1 MSILLSQ
8 SNITSHPHII
18 HSIREEEPLMG
29 DHHSL
34 EAEGELIK
42 QVDASS
48 HLSHQNILHVCLL
61 LGYILLVECQGWNFG
76 GRRSRVIDKSTLQNG
91 VIVRGQY

>member
-18 HSIREEEPLMG
+18 HSIREEESSIG
-29 DHHSL
+29 DHSL

-42 QVDASS
+42 QVGASS
-48 HLSHQNILHVCLL
+48 HLSYQNILH
-61 LGYILLVECQGWNFG
+61 
-76 GRRSRVIDKSTLQNG
+76 
-91 VIVRGQY
+91 